1 MVTLNQ
7 LRAVVLNLW
16 SWLASFFV
24 KHTPAQSTA
33 VSADSCVV
41 IRRPGGLE
49 ALEVTPLNDRVTVG
63 YNLPHVPPPFARAGD
78 MGPSHV
84 IVGVDHFSIN
94 FADIAIRWG
103 LYESALRFV
112 GWPIV
117 PGFDFA
123 GHIREAGAESGFV
136 PGEAVFGVTLFGA
149 YSRRVLVP
157 SSQVRRVPVLRSTGI
172 PLSLAAAAALPA
184 VTSTALHAV
193 ALAGGWPQPL
203 VSRCRAALVHS
214 AAGGVGSMLLQVC
227 GREIHAAA
235 GGPAKLATS

>member
-1 MVTLNQ
+1 MVSLNQ
-7 LRAVVLNLW
+7 LRAVVLNVW
-16 SWLASFFV
+16 SWIASFFI
-24 KHTPAQSTA
+24 KRSPIRNSA

-41 IRRPGGLE
+41 IHRPGGLE

-63 YNLPHVPPPFARAGD
+63 YNLPHVPPPFARAAD
-78 MGPSHV
+78 MGRTHV
-84 IVGVDHFSIN
+84 IVDVDHFSIN

-123 GHIREAGAESGFV
+123 GHVREAGAESGFT

-157 SSQVRRVPVLRSTGI
+157 SSQVRRVPVLRSTGV
-172 PLSLAAAAALPA
+172 PLPLAAAASLPA

-214 AAGGVGSMLLQVC
+214 AAGGVGSMLLQVR
-227 GREIHAAA
+227 GRGIGDAA
-235 GGPAKLATS
+235 GVCVCV